1 MTTEIT
7 KPELTDTSSL
17 RRSDVAKEIA
27 ISAVKSVIGVVPW
40 IGQALNEALFDCRG
54 RIKQE
59 RLNAFFS
66 DLAVRVEQLG
76 EEKIDKKYIATD
88 EFSDFIEQIAK
99 RVADNRNQKKRFIY
113 SSLLLSGIQGIKP
126 PDLSETFLDILGELS
141 EAELHLFSKLH
152 QMHRERM
159 QQDSAAADYLQD
171 GVYWYFT
178 SEKVAAM
185 GMDYSDFLTLIQ
197 SMIRKGLLFDSSAS
211 YWGRSPH
218 SIIRISEVGVRFY
231 EYITSE

>member
-27 ISAVKSVIGVVPW
+27 ISAVKSVVGVVPW

-66 DLAVRVEQLG
+66 DVAVRVEQLG
-76 EEKIDKKYIATD
+76 EEKIDKQYITTD

-99 RVADNRNQKKRFIY
+99 RVADNRNQKKRSIY
-113 SSLLLSGIQGIKP
+113 SSLLIAGVCGHRPPELS
-126 PDLSETFLDILGELS
+126 STFLGILEEISDS
-141 EAELHLFSKLH
+141 EFELFSTLFKLSH
-152 QMHRERM
+152 KIGPVPPRFEGDFEDGQFLRFPAERIATLGI
-159 QQDSAAADYLQD
+159 S
-171 GVYWYFT
+171 
-178 SEKVAAM
+178 K
-185 GMDYSDFLTLIQ
+185 SDFLAMVQ
-197 SMIRKGLLFDSSAS
+197 SMIRQGILFDDSA
-211 YWGRSPH
+211 GRFNTQPFEVL
-218 SIIRISEVGVRFY
+218 RISELGVRFY
-231 EYITSE
+231 GYITSE